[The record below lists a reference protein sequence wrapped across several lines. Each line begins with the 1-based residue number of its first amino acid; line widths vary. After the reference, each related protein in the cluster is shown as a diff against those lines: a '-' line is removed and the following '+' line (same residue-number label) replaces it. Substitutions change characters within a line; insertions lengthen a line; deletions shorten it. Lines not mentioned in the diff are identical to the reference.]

1 MSFSQQNRRLNEEP
15 EYRYA
20 FLTTKNGNST
30 RRFRTCTFVNLQF
43 SFSYLKKEARRLIL
57 RALIVQSMIGPCP
70 RHEVVVMAV
79 KKAVSAATMTFTATS
94 MMRFFIL
101 YHWFKGSAPS
111 APRSSPPAASPS

>member
-43 SFSYLKKEARRLIL
+43 SFFSVPIWSGRMFKLTEGLSPCELEGLSPCELRIYYL
-57 RALIVQSMIGPCP
+57 
-70 RHEVVVMAV
+70 
-79 KKAVSAATMTFTATS
+79 
-94 MMRFFIL
+94 
-101 YHWFKGSAPS
+101 
-111 APRSSPPAASPS
+111 